1 MGQLQAAC
9 RASGASWWRTKC
21 ASAVSLLSKKMAA
34 FQAQLLCLP
43 PNALHPAAGQEE
55 CESAVSLLEEDARRL
70 RRAQGTLRLMPVPLY
85 AGLPAAHQL
94 EVFEPSPRG
103 YRKVGQ
109 AASCSKGVPL
119 TEPQE
124 AAPGFPISAHWL
136 SGCHLV
142 TVCPDSH

>member
-9 RASGASWWRTKC
+9 GASGASWWRTKC

-70 RRAQGTLRLMPVPLY
+70 RRVQGTLRLMPVPLY

-109 AASCSKGVPL
+109 ATSRKLQQGRSAHR
-119 TEPQE
+119 
-124 AAPGFPISAHWL
+124 APGSSPGLCNLCSVAVRVPP
-136 SGCHLV
+136 CNRV
-142 TVCPDSH
+142 P